1 LGEKGLKLKN
11 VEIYEK
17 LAPKYD
23 FATKVVS
30 FGIEEFWRKK
40 FVKTIKKQIKNGT
53 LLDVASATG
62 DMAKSLDFEKMYLLD
77 PSSEMNKIAKEKL
90 KDKNV
95 TFIEDFAESARIL
108 EKVDLITAFMA
119 VRNFDDLDKGIK
131 NLDKYLKNGGYFA
144 IVELTKNDS
153 ILFKLSMF
161 YMSKIV
167 PIIGGFI
174 TGEYESYKKFDKM
187 IKNINDE
194 DILKNLENYE
204 IVEHIRLF
212 PPIASL
218 IIVRKNG

>member
-1 LGEKGLKLKN
+1 MKN

-23 FATKVVS
+23 KATKIVS
-30 FGIEEFWRKK
+30 FGIEELWRKRFIK
-40 FVKTIKKQIKNGT
+40 EICYYVKEGV

-62 DMAKSLDFEKMYLLD
+62 DMAKNLDFKKMYLLD
-77 PSSEMNKIAKEKL
+77 PSKEMNKIAKSKL
-90 KDKNV
+90 KDKNAI
-95 TFIEDFAESARIL
+95 FIEDFAESFKID

-119 VRNFDDLDKGIK
+119 VRNFDDLAKGIK
-131 NLDKYLKNGGYFA
+131 NLDKYLKVGGYFA
-144 IVELTKNDS
+144 ILELTKSDS
-153 ILFKLSMF
+153 LLFKLSMF

-167 PIIGGFI
+167 PLIGGFI

-187 IKNINDE
+187 IKNISDKE
-194 DILKNLENYE
+194 ILEQFENYE
-204 IVEHIRLF
+204 VVTDKRLF

>member
-1 LGEKGLKLKN
+1 MKN
-11 VEIYEK
+11 VQIYEK

-23 FATKVVS
+23 LATKVVS
-30 FGIEEFWRKK
+30 FGIEELWRKK
-40 FVKTIKKQIKNGT
+40 FVKIIKKQIKNGT

-95 TFIEDFAESARIL
+95 VFIEDFAESARIP

-144 IVELTKNDS
+144 IVELTKSNS
-153 ILFKLSMF
+153 LLFKLSMF

-187 IKNINDE
+187 IKNIRDE

-212 PPIASL
+212 PSIASL
-218 IIVRKNG
+218 IIARKNG